1 MTQIPI
7 QILIEKTASFMF
19 TRKKFSVIELMKNK
33 KIFRYDQSV
42 VEKVFKFGFSP
53 SIETAARFSQIWYN

>member
-19 TRKKFSVIELMKNK
+19 TRKKFSVIEPMKK
-33 KIFRYDQSV
+33 
-42 VEKVFKFGFSP
+42 
-53 SIETAARFSQIWYN
+53 